1 MAGNILKSN
10 ELKDD
15 KQIVKSAAQNDR
27 YNLVERPRF
36 LISFELKDQ
45 EQAFLHSLL
54 KQNYSLEVFQL
65 VSKSIIDIIIIE
77 CLVYTFFGSD
87 SYYIYVGVFLAQA
100 SFEAALLYYMRRL
113 TSQGIMMFLVIQ
125 IIGIA
130 FSMVFFILNGPKFQN
145 FLLRSSQQVTL
156 GIYQAIIV
164 ISRAIPFRVFASVQ
178 VILYIALISQNF
190 FFIELQVLNLQT
202 YVIDSVLQLVLFAL
216 LILASHSR
224 EMKVRRQYN

>member
-1 MAGNILKSN
+1 M
-10 ELKDD
+10 
-15 KQIVKSAAQNDR
+15 KSAAQNDR

-36 LISFELKDQ
+36 LLNFELKDQ
-45 EQAFLHSLL
+45 ENAFLHSLL
-54 KQNYSLEVFQL
+54 KQNYNLEVFQL
-65 VSKSIIDIIIIE
+65 VSKSIVDLVIIE
-77 CLVYTFFGSD
+77 CLVYTYFGQD
-87 SYYIYVGVFLAQA
+87 SYYIYFGVLFGYAA
-100 SFEAALLYYMRRL
+100 VEAALLYYMRRL
-113 TSQGIMMFLVIQ
+113 TSQGIMVFLFIQ
-125 IIGIA
+125 IVGIA
-130 FSMVFFILNGPKFQN
+130 ISMVFFILNGPKFQN

-178 VILYIALISQNF
+178 VILYIALISQNY

-216 LILASHSR
+216 LILASHNR

>member
-1 MAGNILKSN
+1 
-10 ELKDD
+10 
-15 KQIVKSAAQNDR
+15 
-27 YNLVERPRF
+27 
-36 LISFELKDQ
+36 
-45 EQAFLHSLL
+45 
-54 KQNYSLEVFQL
+54 
-65 VSKSIIDIIIIE
+65 
-77 CLVYTFFGSD
+77 
-87 SYYIYVGVFLAQA
+87 
-100 SFEAALLYYMRRL
+100 MRRL
-113 TSQGIMMFLVIQ
+113 TSQGIMIFLVIQ

-145 FLLRSSQQVTL
+145 FLLRSSQQMTH

-224 EMKVRRQYN
+224 EMKVRR

>member
-1 MAGNILKSN
+1 MI
-10 ELKDD
+10 
-15 KQIVKSAAQNDR
+15 
-27 YNLVERPRF
+27 F
-36 LISFELKDQ
+36 LF
-45 EQAFLHSLL
+45 
-54 KQNYSLEVFQL
+54 
-65 VSKSIIDIIIIE
+65 
-77 CLVYTFFGSD
+77 
-87 SYYIYVGVFLAQA
+87 
-100 SFEAALLYYMRRL
+100 
-113 TSQGIMMFLVIQ
+113 IQ

-130 FSMVFFILNGPKFQN
+130 FSMIFFILNGPKFEN

-178 VILYIALISQNF
+178 VILYCALISQNF

-224 EMKVRRQYN
+224 EMKVRRQYNQERIIEVEIQNTEDLLGKLVPLHVLAGIKNDQRVVDCLENVTLLYTDMVGFTEFS